1 MFGQAWSDD
10 VSVEGG
16 HNGCDTR
23 NDVLRRDLRSVGL
36 KPGSSGCTVLTGA
49 LQDPYTGASIAF
61 RRGQAT
67 SSMVQIDHIVALGNP
82 WETGAQQLSAERR
95 RDLANDP
102 LNLWAVS
109 GAANQQKGA
118 GDAATWLP
126 ANTSIRCVYVARQV
140 AVKLTYGLWVTGP
153 ERDAMKRVL
162 RLPGST
168 VAHSQGL
175 GHTRPRGG
183 LGARQHLSR
192 LGGPRARMKGENH
205 E

>member
-1 MFGQAWSDD
+1 VALAALAVKGRAAKTGYDRAMFGQAWSDD

-23 NDVLRRDLRSVGL
+23 NDVLRRDLRGVGL
-36 KPGSSGCTVLTGA
+36 KPGSSGCAVLTGA
-49 LQDPYTGASIAF
+49 LRDPYTGASIVF

-67 SSMVQIDHIVALGNP
+67 SSMVQIDHIVALGNAG
-82 WETGAQQLSAERR
+82 EAGAQQLSAERR
-95 RDLANDP
+95 RNLANDP
-102 LNLWAVS
+102 LNLWAMS

-118 GDAATWLP
+118 GDAAAWLP

-162 RLPGST
+162 DGCPGQPLP
-168 VAHSQGL
+168 VAKDWD
-175 GHTRPRGG
+175 TPAPAGG
-183 LGARQHLSR
+183 
-192 LGGPRARMKGENH
+192 
-205 E
+205 